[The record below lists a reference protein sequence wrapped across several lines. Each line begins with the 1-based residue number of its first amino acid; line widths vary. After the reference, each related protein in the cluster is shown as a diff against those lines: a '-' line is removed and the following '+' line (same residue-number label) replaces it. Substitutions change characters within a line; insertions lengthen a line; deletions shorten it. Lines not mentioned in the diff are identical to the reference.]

1 MGTWVG
7 LRSFAHT
14 PVTLSNKKL
23 TERIWLLAGFS
34 HLLTIFCHLLVFGIS
49 GIGHAEAALTKCIAG
64 CMDG

>member
-1 MGTWVG
+1 MGTWPG

-34 HLLTIFCHLLVFGIS
+34 HLLTIFCHLLVFGVS
-49 GIGHAEAALTKCIAG
+49 AIGWAVAVLTKCIVG
-64 CMDG
+64 

>member
-1 MGTWVG
+1 MGTWLG

-34 HLLTIFCHLLVFGIS
+34 HLLTIFCHLLVFVIS
-49 GIGHAEAALTKCIAG
+49 GIGRAEAALTKCIAG